1 MKEQSNDKDNLIT
14 LDKYP
19 IKVNEL
25 TLPTFVKK
33 PINNFVQILPIIV
46 SDIKVAPIFVECWTL
61 KAILD
66 RY

>member
-25 TLPTFVKK
+25 TLPTFIKK

-46 SDIKVAPIFVECWTL
+46 SDIKVAPIFVES
-61 KAILD
+61 
-66 RY
+66 

>member
-46 SDIKVAPIFVECWTL
+46 SDIKVAPIL
-61 KAILD
+61 
-66 RY
+66 